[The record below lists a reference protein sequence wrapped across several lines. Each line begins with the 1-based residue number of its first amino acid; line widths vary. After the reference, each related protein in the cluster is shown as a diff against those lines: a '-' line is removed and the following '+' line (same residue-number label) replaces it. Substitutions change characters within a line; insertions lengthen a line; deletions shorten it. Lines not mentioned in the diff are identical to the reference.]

1 MKPEMIMMIGNT
13 KLMPVNTLL
22 VPRGVTRAPRISSPV
37 GKMEYEASRI
47 TKSVETGSRLVISRG
62 WLAGRVD
69 RQTVTA

>member
-13 KLMPVNTLL
+13 KLMPGNTL